1 MTKLMQTNPVELIP
15 LDTIQKIREL
25 EIESAEIEKAKKEV
39 KARLLETMERMGIQ
53 SWEAADK
60 SLQITYVPGSEV
72 ITLDSKMVKEQHR
85 DVYDACAKVTTRN
98 PSVRITVR

>member
-15 LDTIQKIREL
+15 AETIEKIRKLEL
-25 EIESAEIEKAKKEV
+25 KAKEIEKAQKEM
-39 KARLLETMERMGIQ
+39 KAQILGLMVEKGIQ

-60 SLQITYVPGSEV
+60 SLQITYVPGSES
-72 ITLDSKMVKEQHR
+72 ITLDSKALKAECP
-85 DVYDACAKVTTRN
+85 DVYDAYARVTTRN